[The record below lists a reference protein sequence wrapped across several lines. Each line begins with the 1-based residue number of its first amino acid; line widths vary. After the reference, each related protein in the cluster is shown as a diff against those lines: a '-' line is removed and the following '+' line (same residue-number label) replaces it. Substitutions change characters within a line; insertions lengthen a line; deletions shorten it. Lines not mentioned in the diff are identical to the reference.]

1 MKTRFVIVDVAQCEG
16 CNNCLLACKDE
27 HEGNMWAGYTL
38 PQPRHGGSWIDIH
51 PKERGQ
57 FPLIDVAYLPI
68 MCMHCREAR
77 CMTASGAV
85 YRRADGIVIIDPD
98 KARGNKDLVNA
109 CPYNRINWN
118 ESQNVPQKC
127 TLCAHL
133 LDDGWK
139 QPRCMQAC
147 PTGALTIQLVDDRE
161 IERMVTVH
169 RLELVHPEFKT
180 RPRVYYKNFYRYA
193 SCFIAG
199 SVAIHKGG
207 IVDCARDARV
217 TLRLGRQ
224 GIGSAVTD
232 VFGDFRFDR
241 LQAQSGRHIVEI
253 DLAGLRKQVEVELL
267 TESVN
272 LGTIYLS

>member
-1 MKTRFVIVDVAQCEG
+1 MKSWFVLVDVAQCEG

-27 HEGNMWAGYTL
+27 HEGNAWAGYTL
-38 PQPRHGGSWIDIH
+38 PQPRHGRSWIDIH
-51 PKERGQ
+51 SKERGQ

-68 MCMHCREAR
+68 MCMHCREAP
-77 CMTASGAV
+77 CMTASVAV
-85 YRRADGIVIIDPD
+85 YRRDDGIVIIDPD

-109 CPYNRINWN
+109 CPYNRITWN
-118 ESQNVPQKC
+118 EVQNVPQKC
-127 TLCAHL
+127 TLCSHL

-147 PTGALTIQLVDDRE
+147 PTGALTVQLVDDRE
-161 IERMVTVH
+161 IERMAAAE

-180 RPRVYYKNFYRYA
+180 RPRVYYRNLHRYA
-193 SCFIAG
+193 SSFIAG
-199 SVAIHKGG
+199 SVAIHKDG

-224 GIGSAVTD
+224 DIGSAVTD

-241 LQAQSGRHIVEI
+241 LQMQSGQYLVQI
-253 DLAGLRKQVEVELL
+253 DLGGLRKQVEIELL
-267 TESVN
+267 TESIN